1 MSSLTMTESW
11 SLVGDVDVDDVDV
24 EGGGDWTM
32 EDDDDGMMGGMML

>member
-11 SLVGDVDVDDVDV
+11 SLVGDVVEDDV

-32 EDDDDGMMGGMML
+32 EDDDGMML